1 VILKRILCLVFF
13 SAGFLQ
19 LRAQEISI
27 VPVYTRDSVN
37 TIYALKL
44 LNSSEDSIVVLH
56 AQVFVEPPFIN
67 HYAQQV
73 EVVKGEKIFSVHIGR
88 SNNPRMP
95 ERYTAIRAVTPGGVQ
110 EMYFDVASPD
120 SCLRLAEIYFT
131 LLDKKY
137 LSDFQRM
144 DQLPS
149 EKDVQRCKKLKEKYG
164 KVKRYSVEF

>member
-1 VILKRILCLVFF
+1 MRSIIFLLVL
-13 SAGFLQ
+13 AGMINCQ
-19 LRAQEISI
+19 AQEISI
-27 VPVYTRDSVN
+27 VPVFSKDSVN
-37 TIYALKL
+37 TIYSLRLRNISA
-44 LNSSEDSIVVLH
+44 DSIVVLH

-67 HYAQQV
+67 HYAQQM
-73 EVVKGEKIFSVHIGR
+73 EVIKGEKIYSVHIGR

-95 ERYTAIRAVTPGGVQ
+95 ERYTAIRAVTPGAVQ
-110 EMYFDVASPD
+110 EMYFQVASPD
-120 SCLRLAEIYFT
+120 TSLRHAEIYFT

-164 KVKRYSVEF
+164 KVKHFIVEF